1 MKRRDE
7 TQGSPGLKATANGAI
22 APSTQHTRL
31 RFLETNRVARVLPSF
46 SRTFPGRFAWP
57 DWADRFSGTLAR
69 HGLTRDLDGG
79 DDYFNAW
86 LETLEALLAEDGAA
100 EPGEVA
106 RLRAAWEAAYLR
118 TPHGAP
124 VHLDDG
130 AAAPPD

>member
-1 MKRRDE
+1 MSGAPEPVFAAPWHAQLFALTVHLNE
-7 TQGSPGLKATANGAI
+7 T
-22 APSTQHTRL
+22 
-31 RFLETNRVARVLPSF
+31 
-46 SRTFPGRFAWP
+46 GRFAWP